1 MRSEYNELDV
11 SDDNH
16 EEGYVHRPDGD
27 EPQSI
32 PDEPEGEFGSKGWIL
47 VGALTLSVLVIP
59 GIIYLY
65 PAAPAEAGFSF
76 FAAMLVLPMI
86 PAVLLGLVAVWSM
99 TAATDGSE

>member
-1 MRSEYNELDV
+1 M
-11 SDDNH
+11 SDDTQ
-16 EEGYVHRPDGD
+16 EGYVHRPDDDSKSSSD
-27 EPQSI
+27 EPVG
-32 PDEPEGEFGSKGWIL
+32 DFGSKGWIL
-47 VGALTLSVLVIP
+47 VAALTLSVLVIP

-99 TAATDGSE
+99 TAATNDAE